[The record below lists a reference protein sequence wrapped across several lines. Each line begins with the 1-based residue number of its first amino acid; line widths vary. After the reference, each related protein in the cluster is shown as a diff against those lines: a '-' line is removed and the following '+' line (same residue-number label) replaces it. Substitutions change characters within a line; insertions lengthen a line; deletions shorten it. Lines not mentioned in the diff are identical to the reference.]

1 MEESTKGVFIIYGI
15 TDCPACLRACAAAME
30 LYPECEYVF
39 VETDFSKFY
48 REKLKAR
55 YSMSTFPIIIYEENG
70 CKTLVGGYDELTSF
84 IANRE
89 EYSDNSTPIQN
100 KKKEPT

>member
-1 MEESTKGVFIIYGI
+1 MEESKGVYIIYGI
-15 TDCPACLRACAAAME
+15 SDCPACLRACAAAMD
-30 LYPECEYVF
+30 LYPSCEYVF
-39 VETDFSKFY
+39 VNTDFSKSY
-48 REKLKAR
+48 RQKLKLR
-55 YSMSTFPIIIYEENG
+55 YGVETFPIIIFEENS

-89 EYSDNSTPIQN
+89 EYSDNSAPIEN

>member
-1 MEESTKGVFIIYGI
+1 MEKLTKGIFIIYGI

-30 LYPECEYVF
+30 LYPTCEYVF
-39 VETDFSKFY
+39 VETDFSKSY
-48 REKLKAR
+48 REKLKVR
-55 YSMSTFPIIIYEENG
+55 YDMSTFPIIVYEENG
-70 CKTLVGGYDELTSF
+70 CKTVVGGYDELTSF

-89 EYSDNSTPIQN
+89 EYSDNSAPFEN